1 MKKTIILLACAFL
14 VCLNTFAYDVDV
26 IITKSREQIQCMII
40 SQNGDT
46 ITYKSTYQDDQ
57 QVYKIAKSDVEKVF
71 IHDKEP
77 AKSTTTNTKP
87 APQKVVND
95 GQEVKKAVS
104 QTASAAQSKVKSDL
118 IITKDAKKIDA
129 KIIEVSKNEIKYKE
143 LDNLEGPT
151 FVLETKEIS
160 SIIYANG
167 KVVLYNDEAKSEKD
181 NLEHAQL
188 NSNTDD
194 GTKIEILLLSGEK
207 IIAHA
212 KELNDDVLYFT
223 VNGEHRTM
231 AASRIEKVTYM
242 QSGQVKQ
249 YHSKTIPT
257 ESVSESNKSKNPQIP
272 SSVASVD
279 NISLARVEKV
289 NGILVFTDCTPLA
302 QYDVIGE
309 VSVIGSGSQEI
320 QRSGAQYQS
329 VRDELIK
336 TAKSANGMAEGV
348 ILTLVTGGTDKA
360 HIIKFRDPSE
370 KCDLANVKRY
380 RGIYVFCDC
389 TPLSSY
395 DYVGTLKGK
404 LTLIPQYTNLRD
416 DLIQKCTK
424 KYKDANGLIIQLV
437 SGGKDT
443 AEAIKL

>member
-167 KVVLYNDEAKSEKD
+167 KVVLYNQKKLQASTGQETSIQKDTLEQPIQTPVVETSNIAEATSF
-181 NLEHAQL
+181 
-188 NSNTDD
+188 NS
-194 GTKIEILLLSGEK
+194 EILLMSGQIIRAKLMELADNYVAYTFNGKYFSLPAEQVNKVTDLRNGAVTEYNGQSKNKDKSSVSAKTPEK
-207 IIAHA
+207 LKGSRIYR
-212 KELNDDVLYFT
+212 D
-223 VNGEHRTM
+223 NGEYMYNNTYISQKEV
-231 AASRIEKVTYM
+231 ARILEREN
-242 QSGQVKQ
+242 S
-249 YHSKTIPT
+249 
-257 ESVSESNKSKNPQIP
+257 
-272 SSVASVD
+272 
-279 NISLARVEKV
+279 
-289 NGILVFTDCTPLA
+289 
-302 QYDVIGE
+302 
-309 VSVIGSGSQEI
+309 
-320 QRSGAQYQS
+320 
-329 VRDELIK
+329 
-336 TAKSANGMAEGV
+336 TAFKEWKKAEGMLIGGGV
-348 ILTLVTGGTDKA
+348 CVGIGGGLAIGGLITLIGKDPKTCLIMDGCALVPLGIGLGLTLGASSHYNKA
-360 HIIKFRDPSE
+360 IDIYNSKYDHAAVQLKWRVAPNQVG
-370 KCDLANVKRY
+370 LA
-380 RGIYVFCDC
+380 IAF
-389 TPLSSY
+389 
-395 DYVGTLKGK
+395 
-404 LTLIPQYTNLRD
+404 
-416 DLIQKCTK
+416 
-424 KYKDANGLIIQLV
+424 
-437 SGGKDT
+437 
-443 AEAIKL
+443 

>member
-194 GTKIEILLLSGEK
+194 GNKIEILLLSGEK

-212 KELNDDVLYFT
+212 K
-223 VNGEHRTM
+223 
-231 AASRIEKVTYM
+231 ASGRRGV
-242 QSGQVKQ
+242 
-249 YHSKTIPT
+249 
-257 ESVSESNKSKNPQIP
+257 
-272 SSVASVD
+272 
-279 NISLARVEKV
+279 
-289 NGILVFTDCTPLA
+289 PLP
-302 QYDVIGE
+302 
-309 VSVIGSGSQEI
+309 
-320 QRSGAQYQS
+320 
-329 VRDELIK
+329 
-336 TAKSANGMAEGV
+336 
-348 ILTLVTGGTDKA
+348 GG
-360 HIIKFRDPSE
+360 R
-370 KCDLANVKRY
+370 CD
-380 RGIYVFCDC
+380 
-389 TPLSSY
+389 S
-395 DYVGTLKGK
+395 
-404 LTLIPQYTNLRD
+404 
-416 DLIQKCTK
+416 
-424 KYKDANGLIIQLV
+424 
-437 SGGKDT
+437 
-443 AEAIKL
+443 